1 MEATLTETPQQA
13 LERVEFEMAKLGYRT
28 DTRHDSGGGPAIM
41 MSAKMRQGFWGWFWN
56 IVILLGTFGLGLV
69 WIFIQSFIRVR
80 VTIRATTEDGEL
92 KLYCEGNAQ
101 AVKDAQKVDA
111 RTRF

>member
-1 MEATLTETPQQA
+1 MEATLTETPQQT
-13 LERVEFEMAKLGYRT
+13 LKRVEFEMAKLGYRT
-28 DTRHDSGGGPAIM
+28 DARHDEQASIV

-80 VTIRATTEDGEL
+80 VTIRAVQEAEDI

-111 RTRF
+111 RTRP